1 VTHASL
7 LFDELAS
14 AGAPHVGAAAAS
26 YERRH
31 AFDPRPDIER
41 LREHG
46 LDRSSVLVDLG
57 AGGGRFALAAA
68 RYAGRVVAVD
78 ISPDMRRAFES
89 RRRWLRGRRIE
100 YVSAG
105 FLSYEHEGEPPDFV
119 YSRNALHH
127 LPDIWKVVALQR
139 INAMLRP
146 RGVLLL
152 RTLTFEC
159 EPAGAIDGIERHLAD
174 CPTDPAKGFTREESE
189 AMVNT
194 KTYSWLL
201 ETMLERAGFEIERRR
216 IGAGL
221 YAEHL
226 CVKR

>member
-1 VTHASL
+1 VTHASR
-7 LFDELAS
+7 LFDELAA

-31 AFDPRPDIER
+31 GFDPRPDIER

-57 AGGGRFALAAA
+57 AGAGRFALAAA

-89 RRRWLRGRRIE
+89 RRRWLHGRRIE
-100 YVSAG
+100 YVTAG
-105 FLSYEHEGEPPDFV
+105 FLSYEHEGEPADFV

-127 LPDIWKVVALQR
+127 LPEVWKAVALAR
-139 INAMLRP
+139 IHDILRP
-146 RGVLLL
+146 GGILHL
-152 RTLTFEC
+152 RVVIFEF
-159 EPAGAIDGIERHLAD
+159 EPAETVERIEHYLASS
-174 CPTDPAKGFTREESE
+174 PTDPSRGFTRPELEPMIE
-189 AMVNT
+189 T
-194 KTYSWLL
+194 KTFTWLL
-201 ETMLERAGFEIERRR
+201 EPMLERAGFEIVRRR
-216 IGAGL
+216 VGSGL
-221 YAEHL
+221 FAEYL